1 MMDIAKEM
9 THWNKLAKKNPDK
22 RFTQLWKS
30 MTTIEWIA
38 QAWKE
43 IEGNKGI
50 NTPGV
55 DGITKSDITP
65 EYLQGIAV
73 ELRAKVYRPMPVQ
86 RTYVPKKPKG
96 KRPLG
101 MPTLKD
107 KIVQQALKMVLEPIH
122 EVDFYPCSHGFR
134 KNHSPLTA
142 LKWAKVGMLNTTW
155 TTEGDIKNCFDN
167 IPHGKL
173 MEQLVRR
180 IADEKILQLCWRFLK
195 AGVME
200 DWEYHETYSGTPQ
213 GGIISPLFANIYL
226 HQLDKFMMDLGANQT
241 ESKQEC
247 IARRNP
253 DYRKVE
259 NRIYRLRRELRNGKP
274 TNRDI
279 IKELEQLEGKRK
291 NIPYYAE
298 RHKGR
303 LWYVRYADD
312 FIIQM
317 TGNKEA
323 AQKLERKSQRRTG
336 WHGTNS
342 EQGQNQAHPLEQT
355 GKILR
360 IQPAWDIERKRT
372 RSETHPINPQR
383 KTGRDTPGN

>member
-200 DWEYHETYSGTPQ
+200 
-213 GGIISPLFANIYL
+213 
-226 HQLDKFMMDLGANQT
+226 
-241 ESKQEC
+241 
-247 IARRNP
+247 
-253 DYRKVE
+253 
-259 NRIYRLRRELRNGKP
+259 
-274 TNRDI
+274 
-279 IKELEQLEGKRK
+279 
-291 NIPYYAE
+291 
-298 RHKGR
+298 
-303 LWYVRYADD
+303 
-312 FIIQM
+312 
-317 TGNKEA
+317 
-323 AQKLERKSQRRTG
+323 
-336 WHGTNS
+336 
-342 EQGQNQAHPLEQT
+342 
-355 GKILR
+355 
-360 IQPAWDIERKRT
+360 
-372 RSETHPINPQR
+372 
-383 KTGRDTPGN
+383 